1 MSCTSCEAKYR
12 CPDAFYPHAIR
23 CNNYNKNEMEI
34 KDGKIVKATNIEL
47 YEYWLKSGW
56 SDIYSYTEYKNKVK
70 QLGTKVIEN
79 DGN

>member
-1 MSCTSCEAKYR
+1 MLDGYTKQISGGK
-12 CPDAFYPHAIR
+12 D
-23 CNNYNKNEMEI
+23 MEI
-34 KDGKIVKATNIEL
+34 KDGKIVSATNIEL